1 MEILSRE
8 DRRLPKIYI
17 LREACKGVED
27 CGICRFICPND
38 VLGTSD
44 VLNRKGFFPPEV
56 VDEDACNQ
64 CGNCM
69 IFCPDMAIV
78 VEERK
83 ERKAARR
90 K

>member
-1 MEILSRE
+1 M
-8 DRRLPKIYI
+8 PKIYI
-17 LREACKGVED
+17 LREACKGVND
-27 CGICRFICPND
+27 CGICGFVCPKD

-56 VDEDACNQ
+56 VDEDSCTQ

-83 ERKAARR
+83 ERKSARR

>member
-1 MEILSRE
+1 M
-8 DRRLPKIYI
+8 PKIYI